1 MPTVTEHTYT
11 NDAGSKR
18 IRAIQASDGLIWC
31 NAADVTAAC
40 GYAKVSS
47 AIAACKGSC
56 ERRTEADGELYFSVP
71 SFVQIAGRK
80 GYNAFLNWVL
90 RTIVPLG
97 LAKPTTMPTTTE
109 APVSSTSSSSVP
121 IVPRDVSC
129 VSSVDGVMQAI
140 GDGLVKQIEVQA
152 LAMSCKVLRESG
164 MPYEMQKDTQSKL
177 ANKIVELCQ
186 GERADDYI
194 SAGQILLE
202 RGVPQYSVS
211 MLESEFGKDLMLL
224 ARKEKLELPPMNL
237 HKHHELK
244 DGCCR
249 VWHRVHHAELI
260 EDVLESFRQRPLWG
274 ECVSDR
280 VQRRFR
286 LDTLQNEGRGRKKT
300 KKR

>member
-1 MPTVTEHTYT
+1 MATPSPTITEHTYT

-18 IRAIQASDGLIWC
+18 IRTIQASDGLIWC
-31 NAADVTAAC
+31 NAADVATAC

-80 GYNAFLNWVL
+80 GYSAFLNWVL

-97 LAKPTTMPTTTE
+97 LGTTTLTVTE
-109 APVSSTSSSSVP
+109 APVPSVA
-121 IVPRDVSC
+121 IVPRDVSAIT
-129 VSSVDGVMQAI
+129 SIDGVMQTI
-140 GDGLVKQIEVQA
+140 GDSVAKQIEIQA

-164 MPYEMQKDTQSKL
+164 MPYEMHKDAQSKL
-177 ANKIVELCQ
+177 SDKIVELCQ

-202 RGVPQYSVS
+202 RGVPQHSVS
-211 MLESEFGKDLMLL
+211 MLESEFGKDLMLV
-224 ARKEKLELPPMNL
+224 ARKEKLELPPMNMHR
-237 HKHHELK
+237 HKELK

-249 VWHRVHHAELI
+249 VWHRVHHADLI
-260 EDVLESFRQRPLWG
+260 EDVLESFRQRPLWA
-274 ECVSDR
+274 ECVSER

-286 LDTLQNEGRGRKKT
+286 LDTLQNEGRGRKS
-300 KKR
+300 KR